1 MAHKDPQEQLV
12 TPDLLVHKETQDHKD
27 PQDQLVR
34 QGQPDQLVRQ
44 GQPDLPEQPERLGR
58 PLPEQDSLTFA
69 LEESTQTQ

>member
-1 MAHKDPQEQLV
+1 M

-44 GQPDLPEQPERLGR
+44 GQPDLPEQPERLEHLAS
-58 PLPEQDSLTFA
+58 LPATTSR
-69 LEESTQTQ
+69 